1 MNKLRQYL
9 LLVASVSLFF
19 VGCSD
24 KSSSE
29 ACLHQVT
36 MDLDKGNYN
45 AVLAS
50 SCANDMQKGA
60 ANFGLAGFDIKNVI
74 NRFSETGSSTS
85 SSPTSTRSDLN
96 TYMTTLVSNSSGTS
110 LTYLDRAD
118 SLYSNVTT
126 TVSPNDCKDAPTRG
140 YTVDNCKDAQFYRS
154 LVNAVNALSLI
165 NIVLP
170 NILNPDGSLNTA
182 CDKNVNGTPD
192 EADATACA
200 LLVSAATYTTPVPPV
215 TALTTCTERRN
226 GVLVPYATVTHS
238 PSLVFSS
245 VTGTM
250 TFNGLTTTMTG
261 TGSTAACIPAN
272 TVTYKR
278 LVYKVDAANHYTA
291 ATTANTLCTADDG
304 TQWPCPIMQNG
315 QPLDLVSAFDATL
328 TSAISSMGSALST
341 GSTGTTDVQTAI
353 QDIKIDA
360 CPTGT
365 CTSQNI
371 ADYLQTNLH

>member
-1 MNKLRQYL
+1 MDKLRQYL

-29 ACLHQVT
+29 ACLHQAT

-118 SLYSNVTT
+118 RAYSMVTT
-126 TVSPNDCKDAPTRG
+126 SHG
-140 YTVDNCKDAQFYRS
+140 YTQNNVKDAQFYKS
-154 LVNAVNALSLI
+154 LVDAVNALSLI

-182 CDKNVNGTPD
+182 CDKNVNGVPD
-192 EADATACA
+192 DADATACA
-200 LLVSAATYTTPVPPV
+200 LMVSAATYTTPVPPV
-215 TALTTCTERRN
+215 TAVTTCTERRN
-226 GVLVPYATVTHS
+226 GILVPYATVTHS

-250 TFNGLTTTMTG
+250 TMTFDGLTTTMTG

-272 TVTYKR
+272 TVTYKK